1 MRRNTSGS
9 IELTFKCHWWPPPP
23 PQQDAW
29 LGRDAPRTTL
39 YTRLLS
45 PPTPPQ
51 LSLSLSLLL
60 ETVEQ
65 VLIFHAFR
73 EMSSMEICLTATEK
87 LEAMAS
93 RDCEIFF
100 VEFVR
105 FGERMREEGWKD
117 ERRRKKNCIF
127 EEFWTRKVKLRR
139 RNKNKRI

>member
-45 PPTPPQ
+45 PPTPPPP
-51 LSLSLSLLL
+51 LSLCR

-73 EMSSMEICLTATEK
+73 ETSNMEIYSISKEK
-87 LEAMAS
+87 LN
-93 RDCEIFF
+93 
-100 VEFVR
+100 VR
-105 FGERMREEGWKD
+105 FGRMGEEGWTRGG
-117 ERRRKKNCIF
+117 ERKIAFSGGILDKSEIER
-127 EEFWTRKVKLRR
+127 RR